1 MRKIVVL
8 LLMMAVG
15 FGLTAQNSTY
25 KYTFGCETFSGDV
38 DGQSFR
44 LNGRDVKF
52 FQEYKGTSATDN
64 KKHGLCSFDN
74 GLKIVGNNTSVSAR
88 YCVAVS
94 CPQCS
99 IVSAS
104 IELARSG
111 NGTATV
117 TCRDFVESTYKKDR
131 TGYFTDAPI
140 QITNGVMTFPINE
153 MSNGVIFRFEAL
165 LVDVCIKSISY
176 EYIDANNETHYI
188 LYDRGE
194 IVGEMGVTAADEPCS
209 FDYNV
214 MPDYSEDFIF
224 AGWTAEDTNA
234 DVQNVTT
241 YAETDPTVTAYHAVY
256 EHKVLGAS
264 LKEYFYNT
272 SDGELSPVAPTGVS
286 VSGMSA
292 ISAGTTTQQDLVIT
306 STNPMVVS
314 DIVVHAKLNKLGTS
328 NDELFVLSGD
338 DELFGA
344 KFSIDWDNITTSKFF
359 DFDMFGHFYAEFG
372 GTNNLTIRIIP
383 SGKTITC
390 DAIRFAMGP
399 AANVESR
406 YYNHPED
413 IETYRRLNVALDESA
428 EELEE
433 MVTLRDGLE
442 VVKRVDDSRYYF
454 FSLPFDCA
462 FDHISFRQ
470 VAGPVVDS
478 YYSGVNGNA
487 YIGDWVISRYREDLA
502 ANGQSGWEDMTLSE
516 LQQNG
521 LQKNVGY
528 LIGIVPAG
536 AVADVKFRSAQN
548 LEVKA
553 PEMVTL
559 PTQYT
564 QTSQTAK
571 YKGWNLVGNPY
582 YQGVDYKNLNVNYIL
597 APKSNGQ
604 YKVCHRYA
612 EGYTTDYEIKP
623 FSSYFVQ
630 RTAAAVTMTPAA
642 ASSIKA
648 AEQTIQHFNIVV
660 EKDSLMDYTTLLIG
674 DDYSV
679 DYETGADLL
688 KMTAESDEPEI
699 YTILDDSPMA
709 VNAQPFQIGDVI
721 PLSVYIPKK
730 AEYTIRIGENIYLED
745 GLTVAL
751 YDKNENVLTDLLES
765 EYKFTRNK
773 GAANNRFEIRILAKT
788 ALEDLKNPEN
798 IVFSRDSRIVVKTDA
813 EEVVIFDVNGKEV
826 ERSMTENGTFE
837 SKELSKGI
845 YVVRIGDSAEKCV
858 VY

>member
-25 KYTFGCETFSGDV
+25 KYTFGCETFKGKTN
-38 DGQSFR
+38 GQTKV
-44 LNGRDVKF
+44 LNGKTVKF
-52 FQEYKGTSATDN
+52 YQMASPSTYGNCVFNDGLYIEQPTKSPYTANYALAITFDQCTVVSATIDME
-64 KKHGLCSFDN
+64 S
-74 GLKIVGNNTSVSAR
+74 T
-88 YCVAVS
+88 
-94 CPQCS
+94 
-99 IVSAS
+99 
-104 IELARSG
+104 
-111 NGTATV
+111 GTGTLY
-117 TCRDFVESTYKKDR
+117 CRDFVESEYLKTTSIYVEQGQSQIVS
-131 TGYFTDAPI
+131 TGIKTFLFSNMPV
-140 QITNGVMTFPINE
+140 NGIVF
-153 MSNGVIFRFEAL
+153 GFEVQA
-165 LVDVCIKSISY
+165 DVRIKSISY

-188 LYDRGE
+188 LYDRGVV
-194 IVGEMGVTAADEPCS
+194 VGEMGVTAADEPCS
-209 FDYNV
+209 FEYNV
-214 MPDYSEDFIF
+214 IPDYSEDFIF

-234 DVQNVTT
+234 GSQNVTL
-241 YAETDPTVTAYHAVY
+241 YDGTDSQVSEYHAVY

-264 LKEYFYNT
+264 LKEYLYTTN
-272 SDGELSPVAPTGVS
+272 DGTLSPAAPSGVT
-286 VSGMSA
+286 VSG
-292 ISAGTTTQQDLVIT
+292 ITTSSFTQNVEQILEF
-306 STNPMVVS
+306 SSNSPMVVS
-314 DIVVHAKLNKLGTS
+314 DISLHASLSATS
-328 NDELFVLSGD
+328 TTRDELSLMLGD
-338 DELFGA
+338 DVLYSGMF
-344 KFSIDWDNITTSKFF
+344 FSIGMVKNKYYDFEYFNRFF
-359 DFDMFGHFYAEFG
+359 VNFDISNTFKIKVNPY
-372 GTNNLTIRIIP
+372 N
-383 SGKTITC
+383 KTITC

-433 MVTLRDGLE
+433 VVTLRDGLE

-462 FDHISFRQ
+462 FDHISFRH

-478 YYSGVNGNA
+478 YYSGVNDNA

-528 LIGIVPAG
+528 LMGIVPSG
-536 AVADVKFRSAQN
+536 AVTDVKFRSAQN

-553 PEMVTL
+553 PETVTL
-559 PTQYT
+559 STQYT

-630 RTAAAVTMTPAA
+630 RTAADAVTMTPAA

-660 EKDSLMDYTTLLIG
+660 EKDSSMDYTTVLIG

-721 PLSVYIPKK
+721 PLSFYIPKR

-773 GAANNRFEIRILAKT
+773 GTANNRFEIRILART

-826 ERSMTENGTFE
+826 ERSMTENGAFE

-845 YVVRIGDSAEKCV
+845 YVVRISDSAEKCV